1 MMKPNEILENSQ
13 TMAEACVSVMRE
25 HENFPTYLKIELS
38 NTAPGEAIGTMVIE
52 NFMLNGH
59 QTCHGGVIFSFADTI
74 FAYACNNRN
83 QKMVSSGC
91 SIDFMA
97 PAFLGDQLTARAET
111 TVQAGRNGIYDVV
124 VTNQNE
130 QIIAVFRGKS
140 RTIPGLY
147 IEA

>member
-1 MMKPNEILENSQ
+1 MMKPNEILENPQ
-13 TMAEACVSVMRE
+13 TTAEACVSIMRD

-38 NTAPGEAIGTMVIE
+38 NTSPGEAIGTMVIE
-52 NFMLNGH
+52 SFMLNGH

-74 FAYACNNRN
+74 FAYASNNRN

-91 SIDFMA
+91 YIDFIA

-111 TVQAGRNGIYDVV
+111 TVQAGRNGIYDVL

-147 IEA
+147 IEV